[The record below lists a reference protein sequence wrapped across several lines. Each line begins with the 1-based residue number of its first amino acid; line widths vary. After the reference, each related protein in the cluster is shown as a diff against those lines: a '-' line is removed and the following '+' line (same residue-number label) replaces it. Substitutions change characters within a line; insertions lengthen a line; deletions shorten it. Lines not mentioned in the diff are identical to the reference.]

1 MKKYNAT
8 RTASIGLILGLGSS
22 GSRLIKNHKVKYLD
36 IAELENIRIEGA
48 DSYVVGQD
56 ASDFDRVSLRRSLDG
71 ISTVLLVTCAGG
83 KTSGEMTSFAALHA
97 LSKKMPVHVILS
109 YPLLWEGSRRTKNAI
124 ALHHQL
130 KAVGATISVV
140 DGKKISDIEFEEY
153 EQEFAV
159 IDALILKAVDLWV
172 AEVRIVRTQLG

>member
-56 ASDFDRVSLRRSLDG
+56 ASDFDRVSLRRLLDG
-71 ISTVLLVTCAGG
+71 ISRVLMVTCAGG
-83 KTSGEMTSFAALHA
+83 KTSGAMTSFAALHA
-97 LSKKMPVHVILS
+97 LSEKIPVHV
-109 YPLLWEGSRRTKNAI
+109 
-124 ALHHQL
+124 
-130 KAVGATISVV
+130 
-140 DGKKISDIEFEEY
+140 
-153 EQEFAV
+153 
-159 IDALILKAVDLWV
+159 VDLLFTWWV
-172 AEVRIVRTQLG
+172 